1 MEILLSTCNERILNI
16 KSLLESIDFDFCDL
30 LIGHQ
35 CSSNLT
41 EECKDFVSTLA
52 LNDKIKYFS
61 LNSSGVAK
69 NRNFLIKQATS
80 DYIAFCDDDIVYKPS
95 ALKEMIEKM
104 KHDGIDLASGITL
117 TTESKKI
124 KNYSSI
130 KQEHSKRTILK
141 VGTVEIV
148 VRRGALNEHTLFPE
162 DMGAGEKFPIC
173 DEPVFLSRCLD
184 CGLKMVF
191 LPIEL
196 CIHPPVSSGMSI
208 SSPYTQSRGL
218 CIRRVFGLK
227 GIALLIPFALKMKR
241 RNKNIIIMRFI
252 FDLFKGFYAK

>member
-16 KSLLESIDFDFCDL
+16 KNLLESIDFDFCEL

-35 CSSNLT
+35 YSANLT
-41 EECKDFVSTLA
+41 EECKDFIARLA

-61 LNSSGVAK
+61 LSSHGVTK

-80 DYIAFCDDDIVYKPS
+80 DYIVFCDDDIIYKDS
-95 ALKEMIEKM
+95 ALKEMVEIM
-104 KHDGIDLASGITL
+104 KRDNIDVASGMTL
-117 TTESKKI
+117 TSENQKI

-130 KQEHSKRTILK
+130 RIVHSKLTILK

-148 VRRGALNEHTLFPE
+148 VRRGALNDQIFFPE

-184 CGLKMVF
+184 CGLKMSF
-191 LPIEL
+191 IPIEL
-196 CIHPPVSSGMSI
+196 CFHPPVSSGMLI
-208 SSPYTQSRGL
+208 SSLYTQSRGL

-227 GIALLIPFALKMKR
+227 GVILLIPFALKMKL
-241 RNKNIIIMRFI
+241 RNKKIIIMRFI